1 MAGKDEPISSRGQ
14 PAGARLE
21 VDPSGDPA
29 LTHLESVVHVE
40 SGKDILRARAIGHEL
55 CRRLGLSEIAE
66 TKVVS
71 AVFEL
76 GRNICRYARTGRI
89 TLRRA
94 EGSRG
99 IEIVAQDEGPGIA
112 NVDAVLN
119 RACPSRTSIHLGL
132 HGTRRLMDYFNL
144 VSEPGRGTTVTI
156 RKLAS
161 SPL

>member
-1 MAGKDEPISSRGQ
+1 MVCKDEAISSRGQ
-14 PAGARLE
+14 TSCVLLE
-21 VDPSGDPA
+21 VQAAGDMELVA
-29 LTHLESVVHVE
+29 LESVVHVE

-66 TKVVS
+66 TKVVT

-94 EGSRG
+94 EGAKG

-119 RACPSRTSIHLGL
+119 RAYPSRTSIHLGL

-144 VSEPGRGTTVTI
+144 VSAPGQGTTVTI
-156 RKLAS
+156 RKLAHE
-161 SPL
+161 